1 MLPTMLLPRIATLS
15 SGLASALRRGARTS
29 FTGAGAVAFSS
40 SSTSGAASS
49 PATTRGD
56 FAHFERLQTRWNDN
70 DAFGHVNN
78 VIYYF
83 FFDDAVNNHLLDRG
97 VGIELPRFVAES
109 GCR

>member
-1 MLPTMLLPRIATLS
+1 MLLSRIATLS
-15 SGLASALRRGARTS
+15 TGRASTLRRAAPSSLTV
-29 FTGAGAVAFSS
+29 AAAFSS
-40 SSTSGAASS
+40 SSSASDAAPS
-49 PATTRGD
+49 PATTRDD